1 MKSKCGRIGLSIAAV
16 AKTVE
21 PSLHAGPGPP
31 GPSASISCGTHRHGP
46 GRTCHPPQ
54 PAGNGRIPR
63 QIEPRFIRAMG
74 MGEQRDVGN
83 AVGIASPMDHG
94 CPHRCCSIT
103 ASASSPR
110 ISRCGQLRFPRMPGR
125 QKVPDETGRG
135 HMRLMAVLLEEH
147 PAQGLRA
154 LPRIIRQAGRTSGQP
169 EQDCPGLGRHLP
181 VLAYRQGHLAGGVQR
196 QEFRCTGLP
205 WHRVRLDP
213 GTRPAELVQQ
223 QARLVAIARQ
233 RHAMHRR
240 HHCNPLGC
248 LTGHDDRPTSGPGP
262 AWCRPRNF
270 IPATSAAGF
279 SALRHRRQPMQSG

>member
-1 MKSKCGRIGLSIAAV
+1 MAAPYSGLTFGIQCKSLISLALKSKCGRIGLSIAAV

-31 GPSASISCGTHRHGP
+31 GPSASISCGTHRHEP

-63 QIEPRFIRAMG
+63 QIELRFIRAMG

-196 QEFRCTGLP
+196 QESRLCGSALASCP
-205 WHRVRLDP
+205 SRSRHKAGRV
-213 GTRPAELVQQ
+213 G
-223 QARLVAIARQ
+223 
-233 RHAMHRR
+233 
-240 HHCNPLGC
+240 
-248 LTGHDDRPTSGPGP
+248 
-262 AWCRPRNF
+262 
-270 IPATSAAGF
+270 SAAGTPCSNCPTATCHAP
-279 SALRHRRQPMQSG
+279 SASLQSPRLSDGAR